1 MDTDR
6 SKEKASTLRLLVHR
20 ANWRVR
26 GNKQSAGEPTVRW
39 VPNRPAARLWG
50 ALTRKERWGLSLRGW
65 VGLIVLVIFS
75 VYVVSLTIFPFLA
88 VTDRVHSDVLVV
100 EGWVHEFAI
109 KAAVEEYHTGNYR
122 RIFTTGGPVS
132 GNGGY
137 VNDYQTAASVGADLL
152 KKFGL
157 PSESVQMVPSH
168 VIGRDRTY
176 SSAIALRDWLRQHNI
191 NTRSLNV
198 VTEDAH
204 ARRTRLLFAK
214 AFGPKVRVGVIA
226 IPNPDYDA
234 KHWWWYSEGVERVI
248 EEMVG
253 YFYAAFFFHP
263 SAV

>member
-1 MDTDR
+1 MDCISHAVPET
-6 SKEKASTLRLLVHR
+6 SHPETP
-20 ANWRVR
+20 RV
-26 GNKQSAGEPTVRW
+26 
-39 VPNRPAARLWG
+39 ARLG
-50 ALTRKERWGLSLRGW
+50 GILTRKTCWCLSWRGW
-65 VGLIVLVIFS
+65 LLVAATTTTAALVLFS
-75 VYVVSLTIFPFLA
+75 NIYPFLA
-88 VTDRVHSDVLVV
+88 VTKRVNSDTLVV
-100 EGWVHEFAI
+100 EGWIDEYAI
-109 KAAVEEYHTGNYR
+109 QAAVKEVQIGAYKHV
-122 RIFTTGGPVS
+122 FATGGPVR

-157 PSESVQMVPSH
+157 PSKSVQMVPSH

-176 SSAIALRDWLRQHNI
+176 SSAIALRDWLREHNI
-191 NTRSLNV
+191 NIRSLNV
-198 VTEDAH
+198 VTEDVH

-214 AFGPKVRVGVIA
+214 AFGPKVQVGIIA

-263 SAV
+263 SAVELEGIAV